1 MPMRLDALTIAG
13 LTGTPHGGGGG
24 GFAGREMAAPGSPAA
39 GSDATLSSIQDSS
52 CGGDGG
58 DVGDGDGSASV
69 LSDDLGSV
77 TFTDDSGTTAE
88 GEGEDSDS
96 SGCDGSGGVVEA
108 ARTGPLWDGE
118 VKGGSTAGGGGG
130 GGGGAIAAEERG
142 QRERGGRGPAPAEA
156 AAGGDSAGPARP
168 ARYHP
173 TEVAGATD
181 NSGGALSSPASHRA
195 APSPDSSLPPLSP
208 RKGGPQLGHATTLPA
223 TGASHPNQRA
233 TDPDASTTTL
243 PPPAQQRR
251 PSHQQDP
258 DSSRA
263 EGILGDSG
271 INKSSN
277 SSNNDNQRRLLRGGS
292 GTASTAVATA
302 VSGADSGGG
311 GVSAAP
317 PPAAAEPPRGGV
329 VPTVTCKVLVVGNA
343 KCGKSSIISRF
354 VSNRFSSDYNST
366 VGADYAMKDVSL
378 ENGRQVRLQ
387 LWDIAGQD
395 RFAKLTRAYFRRA
408 KGAVVVCDVT
418 REGTFDAIVRWKEEI
433 DLWCQNEGCDLPV
446 YLFANKCDL
455 LKEVQDSFLAGA
467 RMEKTCRDAGFAGW
481 HITSAKRGDNID
493 AAMTSL
499 VEHALEAE
507 DRRNRGPEVASP
519 SRDGRGVGGAKGG
532 AFRLSCEGRREGVQQ
547 AGPCCA

>member
-1 MPMRLDALTIAG
+1 MSSLAPSPEPSLNNTKAASMMPTRLDALTIAG

-24 GFAGREMAAPGSPAA
+24 GFAGREMATPGSPAA
-39 GSDATLSSIQDSS
+39 SSDATLSSIQDSS
-52 CGGDGG
+52 CGGGG
-58 DVGDGDGSASV
+58 DVGNGDGSASV

-77 TFTDDSGTTAE
+77 TFTDDSGTAAE
-88 GEGEDSDS
+88 REREDSDS
-96 SGCDGSGGVVEA
+96 SGCDGSDGVDGVA
-108 ARTGPLWDGE
+108 KTGPLWDGE
-118 VKGGSTAGGGGG
+118 VKVESTAGGGG

-142 QRERGGRGPAPAEA
+142 QQDRGGRGPATAEA
-156 AAGGDSAGPARP
+156 AAGGDSTGPARA
-168 ARYHP
+168 ARDYP
-173 TEVAGATD
+173 TAVAGASE
-181 NSGGALSSPASHRA
+181 NSGGTLLSPASHRA
-195 APSPDSSLPPLSP
+195 SPSPDSSLVPPSP
-208 RKGGPQLGHATTLPA
+208 RKGGQ
-223 TGASHPNQRA
+223 Q
-233 TDPDASTTTL
+233 
-243 PPPAQQRR
+243 QQRR
-251 PSHQQDP
+251 RSHQQHP
-258 DSSRA
+258 DNSRA

-277 SSNNDNQRRLLRGGS
+277 SSNNDNQRRLLRGGA
-292 GTASTAVATA
+292 GTATAVATA

-311 GVSAAP
+311 GICPAP
-317 PPAAAEPPRGGV
+317 PAAAAEPPSGGA

-493 AAMTSL
+493 TAMTSL
-499 VEHALEAE
+499 VKHALEAE

-519 SRDGRGVGGAKGG
+519 SRDGRGVVGAKRG